1 MTTTTTTLMTTT
13 TMVVVVENQ
22 LMWPR
27 CSGLPASISPAGV
40 VYAYAGAYDHDKK

>member
-1 MTTTTTTLMTTT
+1 MTTTTTTLMTMM

-27 CSGLPASISPAGV
+27 CSGLPASNISPAGV
-40 VYAYAGAYDHDKK
+40 VCAYAGA